1 MGRMTAENRISLVR
15 PIGPSF
21 LLMFIGLYY
30 MMDLMVNQEET
41 TLERAYSPETS
52 PQSSEGAEVVPP
64 FPDRFGA
71 VSPPSEISV
80 SPPGIE
86 PPPPPLPEEVL
97 PVSFFGGILEKL
109 KKVLPVFLALIVVVG
124 LVLAGIRFFKGRQ
137 GVLPKKE
144 VALTYWGLWEPASV
158 METIIADYQKE
169 HPNIK
174 INYSQESPQDYRERL
189 QSAFARGEGP
199 DIFRF
204 HNTWAPMLK
213 SELVPLSAEVIKEEN
228 YYPVVAKSL
237 KRLDE
242 SFYGVPLMID
252 TLAFFVNDDI
262 FRAAGKTPPATWEEF
277 QKAALE
283 LTVRDELG
291 RIQTAGAALG
301 TAGNID
307 HWSDILGLMMLQNG
321 VDMRKVDSTVGADGR
336 NLGVDALT
344 FYTLF
349 SRVYKVWDET
359 LPPSTLA
366 FAGGKLAM
374 YFGPSWRILNIKE
387 ANPDLNFRVLPV
399 PQLPGA
405 NVTWASFWVEGVWEK
420 SENKQEAI
428 NFLQYLSSR
437 EVLEKIYQAES
448 QLRLFGEL
456 YPRMEM
462 ADLLS
467 TNPLLA
473 PFLAQA
479 PDAQSWY
486 LCSRTYD
493 NGINDR
499 TIKYFEDAVNSVNQG
514 GSVQQAL
521 TTAAQGVTQLLSQYG
536 VE

>member
-1 MGRMTAENRISLVR
+1 MN
-15 PIGPSF
+15 
-21 LLMFIGLYY
+21 
-30 MMDLMVNQEET
+30 DQEELIVGQSLT
-41 TLERAYSPETS
+41 QPPEEETLPTS
-52 PQSSEGAEVVPP
+52 DEVIPP
-64 FPDRFGA
+64 FPDRFGI
-71 VSPPSEISV
+71 VSPPPEAAVI
-80 SPPGIE
+80 PPGVTSPL
-86 PPPPPLPEEVL
+86 PPPPSSEE
-97 PVSFFGGILEKL
+97 PTSVSSLGGILEKL
-109 KKVLPVFLALIVVVG
+109 KKILPIFLAFIIVLG
-124 LVLAGIRFFKGRQ
+124 LVSIGIRFFKGKR
-137 GVLPKKE
+137 GILSNKE
-144 VALTYWGLWEPASV
+144 VTLTYWGLWEPVGV
-158 METIIADYQKE
+158 METVIAEYQKD
-169 HPNIK
+169 HPKIK

-204 HNTWAPMLK
+204 HNTWLSMLRNELAALPAGMLK
-213 SELVPLSAEVIKEEN
+213 EED
-228 YYPVVAKSL
+228 YYPVVTGNL
-237 KRLDE
+237 KIGDR
-242 SFYGVPLMID
+242 FYGVPLMID
-252 TLAFFVNDDI
+252 TLALFINDDI

-277 QKAALE
+277 QKVALE
-283 LTVRDELG
+283 LTVRDERG

-321 VDMRKVDSTVGADGR
+321 VDMKKVDATIGIDGR

-349 SRVYKVWDET
+349 SRVYKIWDET
-359 LPPSTLA
+359 LPPSTLS

-405 NVTWASFWVEGVWEK
+405 NITWASFWAEGIWEK

-428 NFLQYLSSR
+428 EFLQYLSSK
-437 EVLEKIYQAES
+437 EVLEKLYQAQS
-448 QLRLFGEL
+448 LLRLFGEF
-456 YPRMEM
+456 YPRVEM
-462 ADLLS
+462 AGLLS

-473 PFLAQA
+473 PFLSQA
-479 PDAQSWY
+479 PQAQSWY

-499 TIKYFEDAVNSVNQG
+499 IIKYFEDAVNSVNQG
-514 GSVQQAL
+514 TSPKNAL
-521 TTAAQGVTQLLSQYG
+521 STAAQGVNQLLSQYG